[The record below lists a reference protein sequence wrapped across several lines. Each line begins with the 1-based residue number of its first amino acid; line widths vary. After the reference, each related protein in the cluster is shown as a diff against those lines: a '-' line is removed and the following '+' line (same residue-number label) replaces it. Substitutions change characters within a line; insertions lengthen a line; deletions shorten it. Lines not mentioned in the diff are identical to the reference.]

1 MEDIGIIELFWSR
14 NDEAILE
21 TERKYGRLCRS
32 IAGRVLGSEEDAEEC
47 VNDAFLHAWN
57 SIPPERPNV
66 LSAFLSKIVRNLALD
81 RYRYNHAQ
89 KRFGEVDA
97 LYSEMDECIPDRVS
111 TEQHVEA
118 ELLTDSINRFLAEL
132 PDRKRIAFVRRYWY
146 ACSLKETADMA
157 GTTEA
162 QMKSMLF
169 RIRKDLKDH
178 LEKEGFNV

>member
-1 MEDIGIIELFWSR
+1 MDDSGIIDLYWSR

-32 IAGRVLGSEEDAEEC
+32 IAGRVLGSDEDAEEC

-89 KRFGEVDA
+89 KRQGEVDA
-97 LYSEMDECIPDRVS
+97 LFSEMDECIPDKTG
-111 TEQHVEA
+111 TEQQVEA
-118 ELLTDSINRFLAEL
+118 GLLTEAINSFLAKL
-132 PDRKRIAFVRRYWY
+132 PQKKRIAFVRRYWY

-169 RIRKDLKDH
+169 RIRKDLKEY